1 MDRRT
6 FLLSSAVVPLI
17 PRISWAD
24 GWSEY
29 LPCGQLVQFSAY
41 NKWWFGERTKAV
53 KCEMRRRGI
62 NYALGCIK
70 DVPDHPLE
78 RRLDNLRFHMTT
90 TCYQVDVKDGLA
102 SEDDW
107 ERYHFKEI
115 AN

>member
-6 FLLSSAVVPLI
+6 FLLSSAVVPLV
-17 PRISWAD
+17 PHISWAD

-29 LPCGQLVQFSAY
+29 LPCGQLVQFTEDDL
-41 NKWWFGERTKAV
+41 KFRG
-53 KCEMRRRGI
+53 EMRRRGI
-62 NYALGCIK
+62 NYALGMMK
-70 DVPDHPLE
+70 TDPRADKL
-78 RRLDNLRFHMTT
+78 RMGTLRFSFNA
-90 TCYQVDVKDGLA
+90 TCHNVDVKDGLA